1 MEFRDLKVKP
11 LSAKEIEV
19 LAEKAGGAGGL
30 FSRRAIKYRTMGL
43 AGKALSAREMIR
55 LMGQEYTF
63 ISRPVVVR
71 GEKATAGFSKGRY
84 ADLLAG

>member
-1 MEFRDLKVKP
+1 MEFRDLKSEP
-11 LSAKEIEV
+11 LSAKEVES
-19 LAEKAGGAGGL
+19 LAKKVGGAGGL

-43 AGKALSAREMIR
+43 AGKELSAREMIR
-55 LMGQEYTF
+55 LMAQEYTF

-84 ADLLAG
+84 EELLSS